1 MHRGWVRVGILVLDI
16 IHRGR
21 VRGGILVLDI
31 ILRGIGAYSHIQM

>member
-1 MHRGWVRVGILVLDI
+1 MLRGWVRVGILVLDI